1 MRKIIA
7 ILILPLLL
15 FSCENDFLEETPPT
29 GLSADKLTDLASM
42 QGLIYGAYGAIRP
55 FVSQPALYAAGMMR
69 DVLNRNRGEYDP
81 FYDHEISTSMTSWMY
96 TSGYTALASLNKVA
110 VSDLVSMEGSQEQKN
125 AILGDMHFLRALI
138 YFELN
143 NYWNLPLTG
152 YTIPLVLAPVGTD
165 DRLETATTLAVQDQ
179 IEFDIESARS
189 YFLVNSGESNYMAAT
204 ALSARIYFYHEKYD
218 SSYARANEVIESGLF
233 SLGSSV
239 TDAFVP
245 KGNSS
250 ENIFTIKFN
259 TIDGSGLSPSARIW
273 EVYQASLLE
282 GNYSLNLDGS
292 AASMIMDP
300 YDDRFNSFYSA
311 NEDSTMIYVSGK
323 YTTDQMDY
331 RYIRLAEMYL
341 TRAEANIMKSDA
353 VVQQDVDDINL
364 LRIRGG
370 NPASNLA
377 YIPTVNNALTEL
389 YDGRT
394 KELAFELG
402 DHFLNTKR
410 LKREIIQTADEGGG
424 TKSYMEYSEL
434 LVFPFP
440 EIEVDIHGLTR
451 IR

>member
-1 MRKIIA
+1 MTLLVIN
-7 ILILPLLL
+7 IL
-15 FSCENDFLEETPPT
+15 
-29 GLSADKLTDLASM
+29 
-42 QGLIYGAYGAIRP
+42 Y
-55 FVSQPALYAAGMMR
+55 
-69 DVLNRNRGEYDP
+69 
-81 FYDHEISTSMTSWMY
+81 
-96 TSGYTALASLNKVA
+96 
-110 VSDLVSMEGSQEQKN
+110 
-125 AILGDMHFLRALI
+125 

-311 NEDSTMIYVSGK
+311 NEDSTMIYVK
-323 YTTDQMDY
+323 
-331 RYIRLAEMYL
+331 IHL
-341 TRAEANIMKSDA
+341 NI
-353 VVQQDVDDINL
+353 I
-364 LRIRGG
+364 
-370 NPASNLA
+370 
-377 YIPTVNNALTEL
+377 
-389 YDGRT
+389 
-394 KELAFELG
+394 
-402 DHFLNTKR
+402 
-410 LKREIIQTADEGGG
+410 
-424 TKSYMEYSEL
+424 
-434 LVFPFP
+434 
-440 EIEVDIHGLTR
+440 
-451 IR
+451 